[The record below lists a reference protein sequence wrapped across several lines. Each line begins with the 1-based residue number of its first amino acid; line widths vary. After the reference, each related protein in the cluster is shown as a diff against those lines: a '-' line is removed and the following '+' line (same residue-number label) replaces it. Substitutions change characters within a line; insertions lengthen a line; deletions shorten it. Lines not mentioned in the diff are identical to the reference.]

1 MQSAFHANIY
11 LYDRLG
17 YTVSS
22 QLYCSNNNGITGTD
36 LKAGEEYSIVV
47 KYASGFGDY
56 SLVIGRQNPTVDISG
71 LTEIS
76 DRITFKEQ
84 KNIYSFTAPYD
95 GECLFKITEMKSDV
109 HVGLYVYD
117 HLGYEVVSRGYCSN
131 NYGVTLSGMNP
142 GETYKVVVI
151 YRSGFGDYTLTINH

>member
-1 MQSAFHANIY
+1 M
-11 LYDRLG
+11 D
-17 YTVSS
+17 
-22 QLYCSNNNGITGTD
+22 
-36 LKAGEEYSIVV
+36 
-47 KYASGFGDY
+47 
-56 SLVIGRQNPTVDISG
+56 
-71 LTEIS
+71 S

-84 KNIYSFTAPYD
+84 KNIYSFTAPSD

-117 HLGYEVVSRGYCSN
+117 RLGYEVVSRGYCSN
-131 NYGVTLSGMNP
+131 NYGVTLSGMDP